1 MEIKSN
7 VNFYSAQQKV
17 LEGITNDKT
26 KHHVLVS
33 SRQVGKTLIA
43 LNLLLKWALESKDQY
58 CLLVSPIFSQS
69 KKAFLELAKACG
81 PNNPLVVS
89 SNASELMLT
98 FRNGSVIRMVSGE
111 TDQNLRGITLTHLI
125 VDEAA
130 YIRETLWT
138 EVLRPACM
146 IRGKKV
152 LFISTPR
159 SKNWFYNI
167 YEMGMSTDH
176 PDWKSY
182 RITSEEN
189 PYLNKEELDSARKS
203 LPAEIFAAEYM
214 GVFTESGSGVFQ
226 SFGHCVNL
234 DYLKTGPQQN
244 KRYFAGVDLAIAN
257 DYTVVTIM
265 DSEGNLVDWFR
276 ENKTSWEQI
285 IDQVKEKLK
294 IWNATAY
301 VELNSI
307 GSVVYEQLRKS
318 LGAKVKGFTTTQQSK
333 NDIIENLKLS
343 FEDNLVSLPPEH
355 IWPELHLELSTFTYK
370 VLPSGKLSYSAPS
383 GMHDDITMSLALC
396 NQAYSESK
404 RKSVYFMGG

>member
-7 VNFYSAQQKV
+7 VSFYPAQVNV
-17 LEGITNDKT
+17 LRGITEDNV

-43 LNLLLKWALESKDQY
+43 LNLLLKWALENKDQY
-58 CLLVSPIFSQS
+58 CMLVSPIFAQS

-81 PNNPLVVS
+81 PTNPLVAS

-98 FRNGSVIRMVSGE
+98 FKNGSVIRMVSGE
-111 TDQNLRGITLTHLI
+111 TDQNLRGVTLTHLI

-130 YIRETLWT
+130 YIRESLWA
-138 EVLRPACM
+138 EILRPACM

-167 YEMGMSTDH
+167 FEMGNSEEF
-176 PDWKSY
+176 PDWRSY

-189 PYLNKEELDSARKS
+189 PYLNKEELDQARKT
-203 LPAEIFAAEYM
+203 LPSEIFAAEYM

-226 SFGHCVNL
+226 SFTNCVNPL
-234 DYLKTGPQQN
+234 YARTGPDP
-244 KRYFAGVDLAIAN
+244 KSRYYAGVDLALAH
-257 DYTVVTIM
+257 DYTVVTII
-265 DSEGNLVDWFR
+265 DQDGNIVDWFR

-285 IDQVKEKLK
+285 IGSVTEILK
-294 IWNATAY
+294 RYNAQAY

-318 LGAKVKGFTTTQQSK
+318 LGAKVKSFTTTQNSK
-333 NDIIENLKLS
+333 NDIIEKLKLS
-343 FEDNLVSLPPEH
+343 FEDNLLKLPPEH
-355 IWPELHLELSTFTYK
+355 VWPELHLELATFTYK
-370 VLPSGKLSYSAPS
+370 VLPSGKLSYSAPG
-383 GMHDDITMSLALC
+383 GMTDDIVMSLALA
-396 NQAYSESK
+396 NHSFKESK
-404 RKSVYFMGG
+404 VKGVYFYGT

>member
-1 MEIKSN
+1 MEIRSN
-7 VNFYSAQQKV
+7 VTFYPAQVRV
-17 LEGITNDKT
+17 LDGITKDDV

-43 LNLLLKWALESKDQY
+43 LNLLLKWALEKSDQY
-58 CLLVSPIFSQS
+58 CLLVSPIWSQS

-89 SNASELMLT
+89 SNASELTLT
-98 FRNGSVIRMVSGE
+98 FKNGSIIRMVSGE

-125 VDEAA
+125 IDESA

-159 SKNWFYNI
+159 SKNWFYDI
-167 YEMGMSTDH
+167 YMQGESKESG
-176 PDWKSY
+176 DWRSY

-189 PYLNKEELDSARKS
+189 PYLNKDELDQARKT
-203 LPAEIFAAEYM
+203 LPSEIFAAEYM

-226 SFGHCVNL
+226 SFNHCINPAFS
-234 DYLKTGPQQN
+234 KTGPQQN

-257 DYTVVTIM
+257 DYTVVTVM
-265 DSEGNLVDWFR
+265 DSEGNVVDWFR

-285 IDQVKEKLK
+285 IGQVTEKLRL
-294 IWNATAY
+294 WNATTY

-343 FEDNLVSLPPEH
+343 FEDNLISIPPEN
-355 IWPELHLELSTFTYK
+355 IWPELHLELATFTYK
-370 VLPSGKLSYSAPS
+370 VLPSGKLSYSAPD
-383 GMHDDITMSLALC
+383 GLHDDITMSLALC
-396 NQAYSESK
+396 NQALAESR